1 MENQFLSLIA
11 AVIGLVVGVLL
22 TWLLIRG
29 KIAAAV
35 EQGKTAV
42 AVDLA
47 TANERARSLEA
58 ERVQSIL
65 AQETLKAQAAEWR
78 EALDLARDERAQLN
92 ERASRVP
99 TLEGQVSEL
108 LEQQKVD
115 QQEILRL
122 ATSEAEKAQSLQ
134 SATARLAKTEQ
145 TLAVAER
152 ELATASTALHQS
164 NERRA
169 TLDAEAARIPIL
181 ERKLAASDQELTET
195 RQQAADLREVSGRI
209 NAELKA
215 ERDALAALRTDWQTE
230 KTQREQAEAQVNRL
244 TTEQAEL
251 ATQLSAER
259 SQAEEKL
266 TLLLEAKEA
275 LSNQFKSLANDILE
289 EKAKRFTEQNQ
300 TNIGQ
305 LLDPLK
311 ERITEFKAKVEEI
324 HSKDTEQQATLKA
337 ELMQLKDLNRQ
348 MTEEAHGLATALKGQ
363 AKKQGNWGELVLG
376 NVLDRSGLREGKDFK
391 REVSFNTEEG
401 RKRPDVVIYLPQA
414 KHLVIDAKVSLNAYT
429 RYVNAEDDLV
439 RQQALQEHVSAVASR
454 IQELSNRVYFD
465 LPGLNS
471 PEMVFMFIPIESAFV
486 EALRADETL
495 FQTAIE
501 QNVLVATPTTLL
513 TSLNIVR
520 QLWRFEE
527 QNAHT
532 AELAD
537 RAGKVYKKLVS
548 FLGSMEAVGKQL
560 DKAKES
566 FGTAMGQLYTGKGN
580 LIGQAKEFEKLGVSV
595 QTPLPEHLVAKAALE
610 LEHLPETADDT
621 QLETIEQ

>member
-1 MENQFLSLIA
+1 VDSQFLALVTA
-11 AVIGLVVGVLL
+11 TIGLALGVLI
-22 TWLLIRG
+22 TWLLTRG
-29 KIAAAV
+29 RITAAA
-35 EQGKTAV
+35 EQGKAGV

-47 TANERARSLEA
+47 MANERARSIEA
-58 ERVQSIL
+58 ERGKLSEAHEELQS
-65 AQETLKAQAAEWR
+65 QANGWR
-78 EALDLARDERAQLN
+78 NELNQARDELSKLN
-92 ERASRVP
+92 ERASRIPVLDEKLAG
-99 TLEGQVSEL
+99 LEG
-108 LEQQKVD
+108 
-115 QQEILRL
+115 
-122 ATSEAEKAQSLQ
+122 
-134 SATARLAKTEQ
+134 
-145 TLAVAER
+145 
-152 ELATASTALHQS
+152 AL
-164 NERRA
+164 
-169 TLDAEAARIPIL
+169 AEA
-181 ERKLAASDQELTET
+181 S
-195 RQQAADLREVSGRI
+195 QQAADLRESSVRI

-215 ERDALAALRTDWQTE
+215 ERETLISLRSEFQTE
-230 KTQREQAEAQVNRL
+230 KIQRTQAEAKANSL
-244 TTEQAEL
+244 TTEMAEL
-251 ATQLSAER
+251 NTRLEAER
-259 SQAEEKL
+259 RQAQEKL

-289 EKAKRFTEQNQ
+289 EKSKRFTEQNQ

-305 LLDPLK
+305 LLNPLK
-311 ERITEFKAKVEEI
+311 DRIMEFKTKVEEI
-324 HSKDTEQQATLKA
+324 HTKDTEQQATLKA
-337 ELMQLKDLNRQ
+337 ELTQLKDLNRQ

-376 NVLDRSGLREGKDFK
+376 NVLDRSGLREGQDFK

-401 RKRPDVVIYLPQA
+401 RKRPDVIIYLPQS

-429 RYVNAEDDLV
+429 RYVNAEDDII
-439 RQQALQEHVSAVASR
+439 RQQALQEHVSAVSSR
-454 IQELSNRVYFD
+454 IQELSNRAYFE

-486 EALRADETL
+486 EALRADENL
-495 FQTAIE
+495 FQKAIE

-537 RAGKVYKKLVS
+537 RAGKVYKKLVT

-566 FGTAMGQLYTGKGN
+566 FNSAMGQLYTGKGN

-595 QTPLPEHLVAKAALE
+595 QTPLPEHLVAKSALE
-610 LEHLPETADDT
+610 LEHLPEVTDGIE
-621 QLETIEQ
+621 LETN

>member
-58 ERVQSIL
+58 ERVQSIQ

-134 SATARLAKTEQ
+134 SATARLAETEQ
-145 TLAVAER
+145 ALTDTER
-152 ELATASTALHQS
+152 DLTTASTALQQS

-169 TLDAEAARIPIL
+169 TLDAEATRIPIL
-181 ERKLAASDQELTET
+181 QGKLGDAERLLVET
-195 RQQAADLREVSGRI
+195 NQQAADLREASGRI

-215 ERDALAALRTDWQTE
+215 ERDALATLRTDWQAE
-230 KTQREQAEAQVNRL
+230 KSQRVQAEARVNSL
-244 TTEQAEL
+244 TTELAEL
-251 ATQLSAER
+251 TTQLNAER
-259 SQAEEKL
+259 SQAEGNLK
-266 TLLLEAKEA
+266 LLLEAKEA

-439 RQQALQEHVSAVASR
+439 RQQALQEHVNAVASR

-495 FQTAIE
+495 FQKAIE

-621 QLETIEQ
+621 QLETTE